1 MEFAPVLTELVWQG
15 ITVKVAYTQQAFG
28 GPFDHIEIRA
38 AEPLPITETGYRSH
52 FIHPKELALFSSPT
66 AFVLELLDE
75 HSKTPG
81 WKQVAFDARQG
92 ELF

>member
-1 MEFAPVLTELVWQG
+1 METIVWQG
-15 ITVKVAYTQQAFG
+15 ITVTVKFTSQAFG
-28 GPFDHIEIRA
+28 GPFDHIEVKA

-66 AFVLELLDE
+66 AFVVEILDE
-75 HSKTPG
+75 ASKSPD
-81 WKQVAFDARQG
+81 WKRVVLDARQG